1 MLNIL
6 KTLEHALILC
16 QTGKFLEAKVIYS
29 KLIKTIPNNFE
40 VLTNLGTIEL
50 HLGNS
55 EAGIKF
61 LKKSISIN
69 PNQPSAISNLGN
81 SLLESGS
88 YKDAITYYDKAILI
102 NTNFVNAYYNKGKA
116 LTKLNDFEN
125 AINCYKKAIRIAP
138 DYLMAYINLGFV
150 LNELKRYD
158 EAISQYN
165 FAIKLEPKF
174 SGTYFSLGV
183 TFSELKRYDEALANY
198 ERAIQ
203 LKPDYAEA
211 FNNCGDIYNELKEYD
226 QAMQSLD
233 RAIQLKPKYEEAY
246 LNRAMTFSELKR
258 YDEAL
263 ANYERAIQLK
273 PDYAEAYKNR
283 GVTLSKLNRHDEA
296 LVNYERAIQLKPE
309 MDYLLGD
316 FIHTKMHVCDWHEF
330 NALVSQLTEKI
341 IKREIVTTPFTPLSL
356 IDNPELQQIAAE
368 IYINDK
374 YPVNNVLPRISKY
387 PKHQKIRIGYFSADF
402 RNHPVSYLM
411 AELFELHDR
420 DQFEVIAFS
429 FGVNTKDHLRK
440 RLEAGFDR
448 FMDVREKS
456 DLQIALLAREMEIDI
471 AVDLS
476 GFTHDAKV
484 SIFAMRAAP
493 IQVSYIGYL
502 GTMGT
507 DYIDY
512 LVADPFLIPKDKQK
526 YYSEKIAYLPSYQ
539 VNDSQRDVA
548 EKIFTREEVGLP
560 ENAFVFCCFNN
571 IFKITPSTFDSWM
584 RILNEVND
592 SVLLLLDANET
603 ATKNLKNEATARGV
617 NANRLVFGKN
627 LSSPEYLA
635 RYRIADLFL
644 DTLPYNAGTTA
655 SDALRVGLPVL
666 TQIGCSF
673 ASRIAASLLHAVGLP
688 ELTTTT
694 TAAYEALAIELATN
708 PEQLK
713 KIKAK
718 LVGNLS
724 TSPLYNTKLFT
735 NHIELAYQEMY
746 KRYQYELAPDHIYA
760 LQASN

>member
-183 TFSELKRYDEALANY
+183 
-198 ERAIQ
+198 
-203 LKPDYAEA
+203 
-211 FNNCGDIYNELKEYD
+211 
-226 QAMQSLD
+226 
-233 RAIQLKPKYEEAY
+233 
-246 LNRAMTFSELKR
+246 TFSELKR

-688 ELTTTT
+688 ELTTPT